1 MNRTLFKQIDKA
13 REEQREVM
21 ETKMNMNEWKNLDS
35 ESVKKPT
42 PYWTYVD
49 MDGVIADFFG
59 ALAKEFGV
67 QHWKDIPTQQDV
79 IDRITGTDFFYRI
92 RIFPTT
98 VMFLHMVERYTR
110 GRWSILS
117 TPLKGDEENSSKQKD
132 RWLDGVFSYAFDN
145 DFNKKRFYSAYKWK
159 WATLY
164 GEKPN
169 LLIDD
174 RPTNLEEFKEKGG
187 LTIRYQAN
195 ESNIGRFENKL
206 KELFTSND

>member
-35 ESVKKPT
+35 KSVKKPT

-98 VMFLHMVERYTR
+98 VMFLHMVERYTQ

-195 ESNIGRFENKL
+195 ESNIGKFENKL